1 MLMPNQAFSQTYGL
15 GFYSHEV
22 SKDLRT
28 ELDLSP
34 ENYYSFENEFELS
47 FNFNLRPNEQMYF
60 GYLFRII
67 SENDINLDL
76 IFNYNDNSSNYY
88 TLIHGQKLIF
98 KLNTDFGK
106 LCNEWSELRLKVNL
120 KNGQITFIT
129 PDSVLIA
136 DGIEFGEKA
145 KIKILFGAND
155 FGHFKT
161 TDVPAMNIRDIKLW
175 EKGKIIHYWPLD
187 EQEGNFADDKLGKQA
202 GIIRQPIWIRPE
214 HCNWKNI
221 YQTELE
227 GNSQVTFDS
236 ENEEIIL
243 IGTNQIIRYSI
254 KGKNAVVFTPQN
266 LNANLLPGCQA
277 FYSTQSHLLYSFNID
292 QPSISS
298 FNFEKL
304 IWTHNTQPGNV
315 ETIFWH
321 YNKFNRASDSSLYV
335 FGGYG
340 QHKYKNLVQQYK
352 LQTEELKILETSG
365 DNFNPRYLGAL
376 GEMNDTIYILGGF
389 GSTSGEQIYNPHNYY
404 DLMAFSLKDHKFI
417 KKYEYDSPL
426 EDMAFANS
434 MIIDPI
440 NKSYYVLAFPNFK
453 YEGYLQL
460 IKGSISSP
468 DYKVMG
474 GQIPY
479 LFSDIKSFADLYYCR
494 QSKNLVAVTILS
506 DQGKSK
512 INIYSLAF
520 PPNQQVDNSTLK
532 KFQGTDVSLF
542 IILIMIGGSIIV
554 FFIYRSKIKKKRNIL
569 PDNEITVNVAETRI
583 PDFKGSVKP
592 CSIQFFGEFQVFNES
607 GKDITRK
614 FTPLLKELFLLIW
627 LNSVKNDIGISNEK
641 LIEILWFDFS
651 ESSAHNNKAVNI
663 AKLRAILSEI
673 GNCELSQKTGYW
685 KIDYNNK
692 NLCNDYLEFLK
703 IIKFQK
709 ELSEQQILNLLMITQ
724 KGAFLS
730 DLNYDWLDEFKSAVS
745 NEIINHLVNYATRLN
760 IGQHPDF
767 IIQLT
772 DSIFYFDSVN
782 EEAMVMKCKALIS
795 LGRHSFAH
803 DTYNKFAREYKTL
816 YGSDFEK
823 SFTFISGS

>member
-1 MLMPNQAFSQTYGL
+1 
-15 GFYSHEV
+15 
-22 SKDLRT
+22 
-28 ELDLSP
+28 
-34 ENYYSFENEFELS
+34 
-47 FNFNLRPNEQMYF
+47 
-60 GYLFRII
+60 
-67 SENDINLDL
+67 
-76 IFNYNDNSSNYY
+76 
-88 TLIHGQKLIF
+88 LIF

-120 KNGQITFIT
+120 KNGHISFFT
-129 PDSVLIA
+129 PDSVLNA
-136 DGIEFGEKA
+136 DCIKFGDKA
-145 KIKILFGAND
+145 KIKILFGASS

-161 TDVPAMNIRDIKLW
+161 TDVPAMNIRDIKLLGN
-175 EKGKIIHYWPLD
+175 KKIVHYFPLD
-187 EQEGNFADDKLGKQA
+187 EQEGNFANDKLGKQA
-202 GIIRQPIWIRPE
+202 GKISQPIWIRPE
-214 HCNWKNI
+214 HYYWKNI

-227 GNSQVTFDS
+227 GNSQVAFDS

-243 IGTNQIIRYSI
+243 IGTSQIIKYSI
-254 KGKNAVVFTPQN
+254 KGKEAVVFVPQN
-266 LNANLLPGCQA
+266 VNPNLLPGCQA
-277 FYSTQSHLLYSFNID
+277 FYCSPSRLLYSFNID
-292 QPSISS
+292 QPSIST

-304 IWTHNTQPGNV
+304 SWTQKTAPGNI
-315 ETIFWH
+315 ETVFWH
-321 YNKFNRASDSSLYV
+321 FNKFYLPSDSSLYV

-340 QHKYKNLVQQYK
+340 QYKYKNLVQQYK
-352 LQTEELKILETSG
+352 LRTEKLKMLETSG
-365 DNFNPRYLGAL
+365 DNFNPRYLSAL
-376 GEMNDTIYILGGF
+376 GEMNDTIYIIGGF
-389 GSTSGEQIYNPHNYY
+389 GSISGEQIYNPHNYY

-417 KKYEYDSPL
+417 KKFDYDSPL

-440 NKSYYVLAFPNFK
+440 DRSYYILAFPIFK

-460 IKGSISSP
+460 IKGSISNPEYSF
-468 DYKVMG
+468 MG

-479 LFSDIKSFADLYYCR
+479 FFSDIKSFADLYYCR

-506 DQGKSK
+506 DLGKSK

-520 PPNQQVDNSTLK
+520 PPNKQVVNSATR
-532 KFQGTDVSLF
+532 KFQGSFIFLI
-542 IILIMIGGSIIV
+542 IILLFTIGGIV
-554 FFIYRSKIKKKRNIL
+554 AFFFYRAKIRMKMNISADKKIEDNLAATITSTVYRSL
-569 PDNEITVNVAETRI
+569 
-583 PDFKGSVKP
+583 KP
-592 CSIQFFGEFQVFNES
+592 CSIQFFGEFQVSNES

-663 AKLRAILSEI
+663 AKLRAILTEI

-685 KIDYNNK
+685 KIDYTNK
-692 NLCNDYLEFLK
+692 LLCNDYLEFLK
-703 IIKFQK
+703 IIKSQK
-709 ELSEQQILNLLMITQ
+709 VLSEQQIFNLLEITQ

-745 NEIINHLVNYATRLN
+745 NDIIDHLINYASKLN
-760 IGQHPDF
+760 IGQHPDL

-772 DSIFYFDSVN
+772 DSIFNFDCTN

-795 LGRHSFAH
+795 MGRHSFAS

-823 SFTFISGS
+823 SFTDIFG